1 MHRYGLSFPYLQ
13 VPGMEGIVVIFPIP
27 LSETIVIC
35 QYPRIENAFD
45 LLKVINR
52 NVSDI
57 HARPKLND
65 VKEYNILKP
74 NVVLQHIVEAT
85 RYLLAWMDHR
95 TRSLS

>member
-45 LLKVINR
+45 LLR
-52 NVSDI
+52 
-57 HARPKLND
+57 
-65 VKEYNILKP
+65 
-74 NVVLQHIVEAT
+74 
-85 RYLLAWMDHR
+85 
-95 TRSLS
+95 